1 MIDIMLTEEGEL
13 ALKGNDIKT
22 VTKDELRFQQAF
34 CRVKSVVGDWYDE
47 KKLGADLEN
56 MIGLPNNISTA
67 KTGMGII
74 LNAITENAT
83 FRINEIHIEY
93 SLNKQTLEYRVYL
106 RNLDSIT
113 SKLLIVSLDLVKGV
127 NVRLGVD

>member
-34 CRVKSVVGDWYDE
+34 CRIKSVVGDWYDE

-83 FRINEIHIEY
+83 FRINEVHIEY
-93 SLNKQTLEYRVYL
+93 SLNKQTLEYRVFL
-106 RNLDSIT
+106 RNLDGIT

>member
-34 CRVKSVVGDWYDE
+34 CRIKSVVGDWYDE

-93 SLNKQTLEYRVYL
+93 SLNKQTLEYKVYL
-106 RNLDSIT
+106 RNLDGIT